1 MTDIVRRIKETD
13 IALRA
18 EDPTKTVEPPV
29 DWEKAFKALVA
40 LSTTGFVASAQVNR
54 WVQQIHDHVDPR
66 AAKVMIDTFN
76 KTRSSW
82 MQDFMG

>member
-1 MTDIVRRIKETD
+1 MTD

-18 EDPTKTVEPPV
+18 EKPAKTAESPV

-40 LSTTGFVASAQVNR
+40 LSTTGFVSSAQVNE

-76 KTRSSW
+76 KTRSPW
-82 MQDFMG
+82 MQGFMG